1 LSLRSHVLSRNRQKK
16 IIKLLLLIGSLAGM
30 NGLNV
35 NTSEFYGSTAP
46 RLRVAIVTETY
57 PPEVNGVAM
66 TLGRIVAGLLQRGH
80 VVQLMR
86 PRQFEEVDPPEQ
98 DDLEQILIRGMPV
111 PTYPE
116 FRLGFPSRS
125 RLLKLW
131 KLKRPDIVHVV
142 TEGPLGWSAV
152 NAAHALHLPVSS
164 SFHTNFQSYSRY
176 YGIGWFRALIEG
188 YLRRLHNRTLTT
200 MVPTKAML
208 QDLHALAF
216 DRVTLLSRGVETS
229 QFSAGK
235 RSQGLRES
243 WGVGADDLVIM
254 NVGRM
259 AKEKNIGVVIA
270 AFKAIA
276 HRLPTAKLV
285 FVGDGPQRKQLEEN
299 CPNAIYAGVQ
309 QGEAL
314 ATHYASG
321 DVFLFPSLTETFGN
335 VVPEAL
341 ASGLAVVSYDRAAAN
356 ELITTDLNGVLV
368 LGSAEIDFV
377 EAALSLALNRQRQST
392 VRKNAAASVAH
403 LNWDA
408 IYDRFVGVLLDVIQ
422 RHGQQHAGAALIE
435 SRVLVKRPN
444 A

>member
-1 LSLRSHVLSRNRQKK
+1 
-16 IIKLLLLIGSLAGM
+16 M

-35 NTSEFYGSTAP
+35 NTSGSYGCTAP

-80 VVQLMR
+80 IVELIR
-86 PRQFEEVDPPEQ
+86 PRQFEECDPTEQ
-98 DDLEQILIRGMPV
+98 DALQQVLFCGMPV

-116 FRLGFPSRS
+116 LRFGFPSRR

-131 KLKRPDIVHVV
+131 RQKRPDIVHVV
-142 TEGPLGWSAV
+142 TEGPLGRSAI
-152 NAAHALHLPVSS
+152 AAANQLQLPVSS

-176 YGIGWFRALIEG
+176 YGIGWFRTLIEG
-188 YLRRLHNRTLTT
+188 YLRRLHNRTLAT
-200 MVPTKAML
+200 MVPTKAIL
-208 QDLHALAF
+208 QDLKALGF
-216 DRVTLLSRGVETS
+216 DHVTLLSRGVETR
-229 QFSAGK
+229 QFSSDK
-235 RSQGLRES
+235 RSRSLRES

-276 HRLPTAKLV
+276 HRLPTARLV
-285 FVGDGPQRKQLEEN
+285 FVGDGPERKQLEEN
-299 CPNAIYAGVQ
+299 CPTAIYAGFQ

-314 ATHYASG
+314 AAHYASG
-321 DVFLFPSLTETFGN
+321 DLFLFPSLTETFGN

-341 ASGLAVVSYDRAAAN
+341 ASGLAVVSYDCAAAH
-356 ELITTDLNGVLV
+356 ELMTTDLNGVLV
-368 LGSAEIDFV
+368 PGSAEIDFV
-377 EAALSLALNRQRQST
+377 EAALSLALNGQRQCT

-408 IYDRFVGVLLDVIQ
+408 IYDRFVEVLSDVMQ
-422 RHGQQHAGAALIE
+422 RHGQQHVGAAPME
-435 SRVLVKRPN
+435 SRVLVKQTN

>member
-1 LSLRSHVLSRNRQKK
+1 MHD
-16 IIKLLLLIGSLAGM
+16 
-30 NGLNV
+30 LNAD
-35 NTSEFYGSTAP
+35 TSEFHEPAAP

-86 PRQFEEVDPPEQ
+86 PRQFEEVQPPEQ
-98 DDLEQILIRGMPV
+98 DGLEQILFRGMPV

-116 FRLGFPSRS
+116 LRLGFPSRG
-125 RLLKLW
+125 RLLELW
-131 KLKRPDIVHVV
+131 QQKRPDIVHVV

-176 YGIGWFRALIEG
+176 YGVGWFRALIEG
-188 YLRRLHNRTLTT
+188 YLRRLHNRTLAT
-200 MVPTKAML
+200 MVPTTSML
-208 QDLHALAF
+208 QDLKALGF
-216 DRVTLLSRGVETS
+216 EHVTLLSRGVETR
-229 QFSAGK
+229 QFSANK
-235 RSQGLRES
+235 RSPNLRER
-243 WGVGADDLVIM
+243 WGVGPDDLVVM
-254 NVGRM
+254 NVGRL

-270 AFKAIA
+270 AFRAVA
-276 HRLPTAKLV
+276 QRLPTARLV
-285 FVGDGPQRKQLEEN
+285 IVGDGPERKQLEKA

-314 ATHYASG
+314 ASHYASA

-335 VVPEAL
+335 VVSEAL
-341 ASGLAVVSYDRAAAN
+341 ASGLAVVSYDRAAAH

-368 LGSAEIDFV
+368 AGTAEIDFV
-377 EAALSLALNRQRQST
+377 GAALSLALNRQRQVT
-392 VRKNAAASVAH
+392 LRKNAAASVAH

-408 IYDRFVGVLLDVIQ
+408 IHDRFVEVLVDVMH
-422 RHGQQHAGAALIE
+422 RHGQQHAGAAALE
-435 SRVLVKRPN
+435 SRVLVKQPN